1 MCGIVGIIDA
11 GGVSFPLYYALYALQ
26 HRGQESAG
34 ITTFNGTQL
43 FKHKGQGLV
52 SEVFDASV
60 LSSLKGNAGVGH
72 VRYPT
77 TGAKIPENVQ
87 PFNFTF
93 QGKNI
98 AVVHNG
104 NLTNTVE
111 LRNYFEEDRGQT
123 FCTTTD
129 TELIGKIIVDEL
141 RVSNSMTDAVLACMK
156 KLEGSYSVVVL
167 VDDKVYAF
175 RDPLGIRPLC
185 LGKTHE
191 GHIVCSESV
200 AIDALNGE
208 FIRDVNPGELVTIS
222 ASGVESVQIAEASS
236 HALCIFEYI
245 YFARADSVIDGQ
257 LVYDVRRR
265 IDSLLSAKL

>member
-77 TGAKIPENVQ
+77 TGAKIPENIQ

-93 QGKNI
+93 QEKI
-98 AVVHNG
+98 SP
-104 NLTNTVE
+104 LS
-111 LRNYFEEDRGQT
+111 
-123 FCTTTD
+123 TT
-129 TELIGKIIVDEL
+129 
-141 RVSNSMTDAVLACMK
+141 
-156 KLEGSYSVVVL
+156 
-167 VDDKVYAF
+167 
-175 RDPLGIRPLC
+175 
-185 LGKTHE
+185 
-191 GHIVCSESV
+191 
-200 AIDALNGE
+200 AI
-208 FIRDVNPGELVTIS
+208 
-222 ASGVESVQIAEASS
+222 
-236 HALCIFEYI
+236 
-245 YFARADSVIDGQ
+245 
-257 LVYDVRRR
+257 
-265 IDSLLSAKL
+265 